1 MKMAWRKEAVG
12 YQIYPRSFQDSNG
25 DGIGDLQGVIQRLDY
40 IKELG
45 IDVIWICPMYKS
57 PNDDNG
63 YDISDYQD
71 IMEDFGTME
80 DFDQLLK
87 EVHNRD
93 MKLIIDLVLN
103 HTSDEH
109 PWFIESKSSKDNPK
123 RDWYIWRDGVKGK
136 EPNNWESIFG
146 GSAWQYDEETDQ
158 YFLHVFSTKQPDL
171 NWENEEVRE
180 ALYNTVNWWLDK
192 GIDGFRIDAI
202 SHIKKRAGLP
212 DMPNP
217 KKEKYVSSFDMH
229 MNQKGIHTFLQEFKD
244 RTYANYDVMSVGEAN
259 GVKADEAELWVGKEN
274 GKMDMIFQFEHL
286 GLWDAETNPDLDIVE
301 LKKVLTRWQKGLEG
315 NGWNALFI
323 ENHDKARVVSTWGND
338 KEYWKESATAMAA
351 MYFLMQGTPFI
362 YQGQEIGMTNVQF
375 PSIED
380 YDDVAVKNLYRLK
393 REEGVPHQDIMEII
407 WASSRDNSRTPMQWS
422 AGENSGF
429 TTGTPWMKVNPNY
442 KTINVEAQDKDENS
456 ILNFYKKMIQLKKR
470 EDLFTYGIYDL
481 LLEKDKQIYAYTR
494 TGENTS
500 MVVITNLSTKNAVCD
515 LGKRNVS
522 SENLLLNNY
531 EVENHGELSKLTLK
545 PYEAR
550 VYRLK

>member
-1 MKMAWRKEAVG
+1 MKKGWRKEAVG

-25 DGIGDLQGVIQRLDY
+25 DGIGDLQGVIKRLDY

-87 EVHNRD
+87 EVHKRD

-109 PWFIESKSSKDNPK
+109 PWFIESKSSKNHPK

-146 GSAWQYDEETDQ
+146 GSAWKYDEETDQ

-180 ALYNTVNWWLDK
+180 ALYDTVNWWLDK

-338 KEYWKESATAMAA
+338 KEYWRESATAMAA

-375 PSIED
+375 PSIDD

-393 REEGVPHQDIMEII
+393 REEGVPHEDIMEII

-422 AGENSGF
+422 DEENSGF
-429 TTGTPWMKVNPNY
+429 TT
-442 KTINVEAQDKDENS
+442 EH
-456 ILNFYKKMIQLKKR
+456 
-470 EDLFTYGIYDL
+470 
-481 LLEKDKQIYAYTR
+481 
-494 TGENTS
+494 
-500 MVVITNLSTKNAVCD
+500 
-515 LGKRNVS
+515 
-522 SENLLLNNY
+522 
-531 EVENHGELSKLTLK
+531 HG
-545 PYEAR
+545 
-550 VYRLK
+550 